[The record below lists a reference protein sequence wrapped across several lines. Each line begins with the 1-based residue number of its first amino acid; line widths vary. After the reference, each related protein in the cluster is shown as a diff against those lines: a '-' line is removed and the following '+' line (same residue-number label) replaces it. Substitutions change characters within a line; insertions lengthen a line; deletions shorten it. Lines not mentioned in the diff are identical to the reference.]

1 MSRGIQSVLVGGQGQ
16 KTNAYSHGEQLRGK
30 MLDTQPHTSKL
41 CQRNRWAKKVNGYLK
56 SRTRYMFLIYKY
68 IYIYIYIYVWGLSQR
83 SKKAG
88 RFPKWRPQG
97 KPMTCFRPI
106 FTFNHVQPLRKR
118 CLQSWA
124 PCQALKV
131 PVPRVATVESST
143 IGH

>member
-68 IYIYIYIYVWGLSQR
+68 IYIYICLRAQPTQQKGRKVPKVTASRETNDLFSSNIYFQPCSTSTQAMSAKLGPLP
-83 SKKAG
+83 G
-88 RFPKWRPQG
+88 PQG
-97 KPMTCFRPI
+97 TSAKGGYRRELHHRP
-106 FTFNHVQPLRKR
+106 L
-118 CLQSWA
+118 
-124 PCQALKV
+124 
-131 PVPRVATVESST
+131 
-143 IGH
+143 G